1 RVSWVRRPSERSSC
15 DHCFRCYAALA
26 DRPLED
32 GCVVKVVPA
41 IAVEGLAA
49 GEVVCSSVPAPEPRK
64 VLAIALRL
72 LAAVLVPLG
81 LGFGAKDAGASG
93 PCSKGLCYHE
103 RTDVDPHAIVD
114 VGLPADRLLAQR
126 LPAHEEIMRRLAGE
140 DPFELRLQ
148 MLGGG
153 ETGVCTLSSGLL
165 VSALPVDPVTEVGVD
180 QLIEGPPPFAIRCSS
195 AVIVDQ
201 RVKTV

>member
-1 RVSWVRRPSERSSC
+1 
-15 DHCFRCYAALA
+15 
-26 DRPLED
+26 
-32 GCVVKVVPA
+32 
-41 IAVEGLAA
+41 
-49 GEVVCSSVPAPEPRK
+49 
-64 VLAIALRL
+64 
-72 LAAVLVPLG
+72 
-81 LGFGAKDAGASG
+81 
-93 PCSKGLCYHE
+93 
-103 RTDVDPHAIVD
+103 
-114 VGLPADRLLAQR
+114 
-126 LPAHEEIMRRLAGE
+126 MRRLAGE

-201 RVKTV
+201 RVKTVSSAVPDVPDEGPLVKKRAVLGEEGVAQPLVERLGL